1 MEVPHLLC
9 DTKYPLPRACQPLS
23 DIVSTMATFET
34 SESSSR
40 KDPTDEQIREGLYAL
55 DIKSGEAWAI
65 LARTEMTY
73 VQAQGDAQRGFRL
86 EYQEGDVDE
95 HFATTKDDLS
105 ASAIVRAFS
114 AYRDGDDSWRG
125 DFEFERMTL

>member
-1 MEVPHLLC
+1 
-9 DTKYPLPRACQPLS
+9 
-23 DIVSTMATFET
+23 MATFET